1 MTAGVCPFLGTD
13 GGRLLY
19 ENGGCLK
26 NNGKAGVHPNA
37 RVYPGFRF
45 ARLLGWTAKAAKREK
60 GEWKTTVL
68 LRGTLSVARGMTAQA
83 EMGSAIGKVQLVRYS
98 FAVLF
103 LQSSAL

>member
-1 MTAGVCPFLGTD
+1 MTAGVCPVLGTD
-13 GGRLLY
+13 GGRLPY

-37 RVYPGFRF
+37 RVYPGSRF
-45 ARLLGWTAKAAKREK
+45 ARLLGWTAKAAKRGK
-60 GEWKTTVL
+60 GEWKAAVL
-68 LRGTLSVARGMTAQA
+68 LRGTLSVARDMTAQA